1 LQEIKRKEMKLDWQ
15 AVAFAGT
22 QIQMLT
28 DMRDAG
34 DLSPEDWKVEVN
46 KILDAL
52 EDGTKEL

>member
-1 LQEIKRKEMKLDWQ
+1 MKLDWQ

-34 DLSPEDWKVEVN
+34 DLTLDDWKVEVN

-52 EDGTKEL
+52 EDGTTEL

>member
-1 LQEIKRKEMKLDWQ
+1 MKLDWQ

-34 DLSPEDWKVEVN
+34 DLTPEDWKVEVN

-52 EDGTKEL
+52 EDGTTEL

>member
-1 LQEIKRKEMKLDWQ
+1 MKRDWQ
-15 AVAFAGT
+15 AVAHAGT

-34 DLSPEDWKVEVN
+34 DLTLGDWKVEVN

-52 EDGTKEL
+52 EDGTTEL

>member
-34 DLSPEDWKVEVN
+34 NLSRKDWIIEVN

-52 EDGTKEL
+52 EDGTTEL